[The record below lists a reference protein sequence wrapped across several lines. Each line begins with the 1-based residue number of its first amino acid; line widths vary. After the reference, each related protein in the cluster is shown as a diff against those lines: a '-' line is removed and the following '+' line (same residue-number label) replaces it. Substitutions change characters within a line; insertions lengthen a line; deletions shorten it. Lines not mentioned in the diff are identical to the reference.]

1 LFFLNH
7 RYIVIFLNHRATQR
21 FLCALC
27 GFNLIYPAVY
37 RHGSRDDSPA
47 YVNPLVAVCL
57 GKTLGKENVTLIR
70 IAGLIIILLSVMF
83 INRKKKNRKP
93 TIFPKDSPV

>member
-7 RYIVIFLNHRATQR
+7 RYIVIFLNHREHGGHRETQR

-83 INRKKKNRKP
+83 INRKKK
-93 TIFPKDSPV
+93 I